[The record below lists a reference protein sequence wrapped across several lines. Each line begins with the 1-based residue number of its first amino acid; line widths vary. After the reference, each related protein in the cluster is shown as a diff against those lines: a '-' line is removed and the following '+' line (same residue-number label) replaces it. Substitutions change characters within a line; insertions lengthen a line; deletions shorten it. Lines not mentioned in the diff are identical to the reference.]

1 MTAPIVHR
9 ERPALEA
16 EWVEGLLARHG
27 MAVERETA
35 EEIASILAS
44 ATQSSTRQADATA
57 VDRRDAAR

>member
-9 ERPALEA
+9 ERPVLEA

-44 ATQSSTRQADATA
+44 ATRVDATA
-57 VDRRDAAR
+57 VDQRDAAR